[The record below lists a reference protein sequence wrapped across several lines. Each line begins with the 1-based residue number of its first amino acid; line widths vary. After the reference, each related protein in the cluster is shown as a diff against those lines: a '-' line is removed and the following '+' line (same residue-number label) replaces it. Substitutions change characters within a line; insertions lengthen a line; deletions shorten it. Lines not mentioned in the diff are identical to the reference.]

1 MRLTI
6 GLGAAA
12 AFLLAQAAVAAP
24 VDYDCDT
31 PTGSFSQL
39 IQTQAGP
46 AYHVL
51 ATLTPLQWRDDP
63 DQHWAPVGGVRLE
76 SADSTRWIAVRIGR
90 QPAAARGRIEVRV
103 KTGGEPQTT
112 LFGDVGLNEALPI
125 ELQALPSGD
134 AVVVVRGERHVFHL
148 DLGRNAKVEASCS
161 TGEFLFRGL
170 DFGN

>member
-51 ATLTPLQWRDDP
+51 ATLTPLQWRDGFGSAGSRLP
-63 DQHWAPVGGVRLE
+63 RAGGSRC
-76 SADSTRWIAVRIGR
+76 G
-90 QPAAARGRIEVRV
+90 
-103 KTGGEPQTT
+103 
-112 LFGDVGLNEALPI
+112 
-125 ELQALPSGD
+125 
-134 AVVVVRGERHVFHL
+134 
-148 DLGRNAKVEASCS
+148 
-161 TGEFLFRGL
+161 
-170 DFGN
+170 